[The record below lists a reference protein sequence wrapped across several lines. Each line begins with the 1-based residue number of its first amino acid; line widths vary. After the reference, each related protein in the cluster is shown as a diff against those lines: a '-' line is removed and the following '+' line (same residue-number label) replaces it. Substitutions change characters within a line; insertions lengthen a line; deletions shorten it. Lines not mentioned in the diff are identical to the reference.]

1 LPSPGAR
8 PLTQGHWQGGPIS
21 EYHLCRP
28 CGLMNLWP
36 QSSSRRPMRMSPG
49 RNGGNG
55 IRPPGPQGPV
65 GAGNAMARRGQCTSH
80 ERGSSTTARGHCT
93 PGSAVPGDASQLQC
107 WDTVTDYRRE
117 LQVKPATR
125 EGPRMDQPLQL
136 CRNRT
141 CTQYQSKLDRARL
154 CVPTH
159 RKVQTTNQ
167 TPDTAGERYAREKG

>member
-1 LPSPGAR
+1 MDGAA
-8 PLTQGHWQGGPIS
+8 
-21 EYHLCRP
+21 
-28 CGLMNLWP
+28 LM
-36 QSSSRRPMRMSPG
+36 
-49 RNGGNG
+49 
-55 IRPPGPQGPV
+55 RPPQKKGVP
-65 GAGNAMARRGQCTSH
+65 AMVRRGRCTYHKEES
-80 ERGSSTTARGHCT
+80 RTTAQGHCT

-107 WDTVTDYRRE
+107 WDTVTDYRRK

-159 RKVQTTNQ
+159 RKVQTTNKHQ
-167 TPDTAGERYAREKG
+167 TPLAKGTRGKKVEGTPRAHLANLEPKCATMCK